1 MEKKYTFWERLTS
14 DTPTFF
20 KRMQVFGISLAG
32 MGTSLSQITGMPV
45 KLTTIIIAIG
55 STIAV
60 LAQFAVKQYEPLND

>member
-1 MEKKYTFWERLTS
+1 MEKKYTFWERLKS

-20 KRMQVFGISLAG
+20 KRMQVFGIGLAG